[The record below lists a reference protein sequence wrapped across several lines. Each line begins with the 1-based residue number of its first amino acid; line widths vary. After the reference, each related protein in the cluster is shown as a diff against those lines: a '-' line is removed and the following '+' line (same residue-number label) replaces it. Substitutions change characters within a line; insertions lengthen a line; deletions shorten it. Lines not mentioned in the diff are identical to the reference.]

1 MRIQKLQFSNVEK
14 WIKRNK
20 QDKQLQ
26 FDGSSFLISNSVS
39 VDRFSAATPTKSVR
53 CLLDSW
59 IDNGDS
65 GGALSRPITTSDKQ
79 QFVIILN
86 IG

>member
-26 FDGSSFLISNSVS
+26 FDGT
-39 VDRFSAATPTKSVR
+39 TPTKSVR

-79 QFVIILN
+79 QCVLCKISLSLLLLSTAFVIILN